1 MNLSRRC
8 LLLGLSAATAAT
20 LAACTGSSSTDATK
34 PASGGS
40 AAAGDGKLSGEITFQ
55 TWSLKNEKF
64 TPYFEA
70 LIKAF
75 QDQHPGT
82 TIKWIDQPGDGYE
95 EKILQQ
101 ANSGELP
108 DVVNLPSDF
117 AYQLAQ
123 VEQIVDLKAATPEAM
138 SSYVPGGLA
147 AYTFDGVEGTY
158 GYPWYLGTDVSWWN
172 TDLLTQAGL
181 DVANAPKT
189 LEEYYAWAETAAAK
203 GVKLVSYM
211 PGVTDF
217 KNSGVTIF
225 KDGKFVFNTDE
236 AAAIVDKFAGFY
248 KNGAMPAEALNDDTA
263 DNANMFTQEK
273 AGYTTATTSF
283 VSQLENDAP
292 NVLKHVDCTPR
303 FETAPLFTQGISV
316 AKGSKNMD
324 LALAFAQFV
333 TNNDNQVA
341 FVKIARGFMP
351 GTVEGNNSP
360 ESFSGELDNELMK
373 KAVGLAAAA
382 MPKAEMPAPIQY
394 SNDMKAYVQQQIALA
409 IKGDTTAKAALD
421 AAVEYCNKALTA

>member
-1 MNLSRRC
+1 MNLSRRYM
-8 LLLGLSAATAAT
+8 LLGLSAATAAT
-20 LAACTGSSSTDATK
+20 LAACTGSTDNTS
-34 PASGGS
+34 SGGDS
-40 AAAGDGKLSGEITFQ
+40 VDVADGELSGEITFQ

-70 LIKAF
+70 LIKDF
-75 QDQHPGT
+75 EDKNPGT

-123 VEQIVDLKAATPEAM
+123 VDQLVDLKTATPEAIPN
-138 SSYVPGGLA
+138 YVPGGLS
-147 AYTFDGVEGTY
+147 AYTFDGVEGTF
-158 GYPWYLGTDVSWWN
+158 GYPWYLGTDVCWWN
-172 TDLLTQAGL
+172 TDLLAQAGL
-181 DVANAPKT
+181 DVADAPT
-189 LEEYYAWAETAAAK
+189 NLEEYYAWAETAAAK

-217 KNSGVTIF
+217 KNGGVTIF

-236 AAAIVDKFAGFY
+236 AAAIVDRFAGFY

-263 DNANMFTQEK
+263 DNARMFTQEK

-316 AKGSKNMD
+316 AKGSKNMA

-341 FVKIARGFMP
+341 FVMLARGFMP
-351 GTVEGNNSP
+351 GTVEGNNNP
-360 ESFSGELDNELMK
+360 ESFTSGFDNELLK
-373 KAVGLAAAA
+373 KAVGMAASA
-382 MPKAEMPAPIQY
+382 MPKAEMSAPIQY
-394 SNDMKAYVQQQIALA
+394 SNDMKTYVQQQIALA